1 MTPPRQDF
9 EIVASAQVHA
19 GPQVPPLAGFFA
31 SDFAPLVYAAV
42 RECLGD
48 PRSGHLL
55 EGVGDRVGIVL
66 GSRRFDTASL
76 ELSVEQVNQGRV
88 SPILFYQ
95 VLPTAVL
102 GHIARGY
109 RLTGPV
115 NCVAVTGDPREEVLE
130 VARLLL
136 ADESAEWVLGLTVEM
151 DPDPAKAFAS
161 ADLLRSGSG
170 PAADGKAS

>member
-1 MTPPRQDF
+1 MTAPPAF
-9 EIVASAQVHA
+9 EVVAGVRVHA

-42 RECLGD
+42 RECVGP

-55 EGVGDRVGIVL
+55 EGVGDRTGIVL
-66 GSRRFDTASL
+66 GSRSFDTTSL
-76 ELSVEQVNQGRV
+76 ELSVAQVNQGRV

-102 GHIARGY
+102 GHIARDY

-115 NCVAVTGDPREEVLE
+115 SCVAVTGDARAEVLE
-130 VARLLL
+130 LSRLLL
-136 ADESAEWVLGLTVEM
+136 ADESAQWVLGLTVELS
-151 DPDPAKAFAS
+151 PDPEKAFAR
-161 ADLLRSGSG
+161 ADLVRSAPG
-170 PAADGKAS
+170 PADGEAR